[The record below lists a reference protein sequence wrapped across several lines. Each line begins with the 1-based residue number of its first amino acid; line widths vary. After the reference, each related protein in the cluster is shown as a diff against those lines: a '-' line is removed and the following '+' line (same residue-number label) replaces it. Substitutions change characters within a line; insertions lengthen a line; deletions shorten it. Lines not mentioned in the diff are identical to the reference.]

1 LLLHQNKVPFPSVAE
16 FDVADLAID
25 LNMVAEANVPNHK
38 SGMIAQANI
47 DSIRQLSRPKN
58 MKQKTLLELAQGDVD
73 LLDDL
78 NTSNSALENT
88 HIEID
93 GFIDNALQSISAPA
107 HAQMTAPQE
116 QVQSSS

>member
-1 LLLHQNKVPFPSVAE
+1 M
-16 FDVADLAID
+16 ADLAID
-25 LNMVAEANVPNHK
+25 LDMVAEANLPNHK

-47 DSIRQLSRPKN
+47 DSIRQLSRLKN

-93 GFIDNALQSISAPA
+93 GFIGNALQPISAPA

>member
-1 LLLHQNKVPFPSVAE
+1 
-16 FDVADLAID
+16 VADLAID

-93 GFIDNALQSISAPA
+93 GFIDNALQSISASA

>member
-1 LLLHQNKVPFPSVAE
+1 M
-16 FDVADLAID
+16 ADLAID

-107 HAQMTAPQE
+107 HAQTTAPQE